1 MVDFGYVA
9 VQILRNMISP
19 SMAINPMVMPG
30 DATQER
36 AYLEAM
42 KNTGPRISWQTYVY
56 TICMY
61 I

>member
-42 KNTGPRISWQTYVY
+42 KNTGPRIS
-56 TICMY
+56 
-61 I
+61 